1 MVELLKR
8 MQSPARYDT
17 VLDKL
22 VDSVMPNVY
31 RGLLNFSPT
40 VWTSNYT
47 SVVNYGSYVSDG
59 YMPHAFSPMKGP
71 GYREL
76 RSEVMEHSDIAHA
89 RYSQGLSSLEFGV
102 SRESDAMLQSTFGK
116 SSYINATG
124 DVIREADMAA
134 VMGGWQIAKA
144 EFVDA
149 KAGSIGG
156 KSARWWGAE
165 DVSAI
170 QEGTPEYWNAVSKR
184 AEYLWKHTQSTWDP
198 YNRSLITSQPNKLA
212 RSFFLF
218 RSAHEKALTM
228 IADAK
233 NEYDNGRITKTE
245 YANRIAYP
253 LAGYVANAIVS
264 LTVDTVV
271 FGVSK
276 SVTQWILR
284 MVTEPLAMF
293 PFIGKAIQNELSS
306 IVRAVSGQKK
316 IWVDES
322 TLDSLPLDVTN
333 KTLNS
338 GYRLTEGISRYIATG
353 GESGSKQ
360 IESAIKG
367 LVEETALLTGLP
379 ISPVRKLEKGYL
391 AEKPEKEVR
400 R

>member
-1 MVELLKR
+1 
-8 MQSPARYDT
+8 
-17 VLDKL
+17 
-22 VDSVMPNVY
+22 
-31 RGLLNFSPT
+31 
-40 VWTSNYT
+40 
-47 SVVNYGSYVSDG
+47 
-59 YMPHAFSPMKGP
+59 
-71 GYREL
+71 
-76 RSEVMEHSDIAHA
+76 
-89 RYSQGLSSLEFGV
+89 
-102 SRESDAMLQSTFGK
+102 
-116 SSYINATG
+116 
-124 DVIREADMAA
+124 
-134 VMGGWQIAKA
+134 
-144 EFVDA
+144 
-149 KAGSIGG
+149 
-156 KSARWWGAE
+156 
-165 DVSAI
+165 
-170 QEGTPEYWNAVSKR
+170 
-184 AEYLWKHTQSTWDP
+184 
-198 YNRSLITSQPNKLA
+198 
-212 RSFFLF
+212 
-218 RSAHEKALTM
+218 M

-233 NEYDNGRITKTE
+233 NEYDNDRITKTE
-245 YANRIAYP
+245 YANRIGYP

-276 SVTQWILR
+276 SVTEWILR

-338 GYRLTEGISRYIATG
+338 GYQLTEGISQYIATD

-367 LVEETALLTGLP
+367 MVEETALLTGLP